1 MIATNALVDEIA
13 LESRALRRLSIP
25 SEFDTYH
32 FDARN
37 DRDGPLF
44 PLGSG

>member
-1 MIATNALVDEIA
+1 MLITNALVDEIT
-13 LESRALRRLSIP
+13 LESRALGRLLIP

-44 PLGSG
+44 PLGSR